1 MPPQQDKIAIHGPKE
16 DGTLRRG
23 VQDNG
28 RRVAGDLSAE
38 ALFFPWTWTLP

>member
-1 MPPQQDKIAIHGPKE
+1 MPPQQDKITIHGPKE